1 MMHRH
6 HRSRM
11 LALDT
16 PTATLK
22 QNDSKGEID
31 KKEKLLNQQDSKDVA
46 VYAVKAIQIHIS
58 YMF

>member
-11 LALDT
+11 LALEI

-22 QNDSKGEID
+22 RDDSKGEID

>member
-22 QNDSKGEID
+22 QNSKGEID

>member
-1 MMHRH
+1 
-6 HRSRM
+6 M
-11 LALDT
+11 LALEI

-22 QNDSKGEID
+22 RDDSKGEID

>member
-22 QNDSKGEID
+22 QNNSKGEID

>member
-1 MMHRH
+1 
-6 HRSRM
+6 M

-22 QNDSKGEID
+22 QNNSKGEID